1 VTIRDEIH
9 SRTNLRVIWED
20 AVNAAPERSFLIFE
34 DVCAG
39 VRVERSYRQTDEQV
53 NRYANALLKL
63 GFRSGDRIALYL
75 PNSIE
80 FIECFLAIA
89 KIGAVIVPLDTKG
102 TSFELAGLI
111 DASGARAV
119 ICTRGCSLTLD
130 EAVFPFPGSCA
141 VPGGGTRLALKGGH
155 T

>member
-1 VTIRDEIH
+1 MTIRDEIH
-9 SRTNLRVIWED
+9 SRTNLRDIWED

-63 GFRSGDRIALYL
+63 GYRSGDRIALYL

-130 EAVFPFPGSCA
+130 EAVVFSTCSQPDVLTAAGLRSA
-141 VPGGGTRLALKGGH
+141 A
-155 T
+155 

>member
-1 VTIRDEIH
+1 MTIRDEIH
-9 SRTNLRVIWED
+9 SRTNLRDIWED
-20 AVNAAPERSFLIFE
+20 AVHAAPERSFLIFE

-63 GFRSGDRIALYL
+63 GYRSGDRIALYL

-111 DASGARAV
+111 DASDARAV
-119 ICTRGCSLTLD
+119 ICTRGC
-130 EAVFPFPGSCA
+130 
-141 VPGGGTRLALKGGH
+141 
-155 T
+155 

>member
-1 VTIRDEIH
+1 MTIRDEIH
-9 SRTNLRVIWED
+9 SRTNLRDIWED
-20 AVNAAPERSFLIFE
+20 AVNADPERSFLIFE

-39 VRVERSYRQTDEQV
+39 VRVERSYRETDEQV
-53 NRYANALLKL
+53 NRYANVLLKL

-119 ICTRGCSLTLD
+119 ICTRGC
-130 EAVFPFPGSCA
+130 
-141 VPGGGTRLALKGGH
+141 
-155 T
+155 

>member
-9 SRTNLRVIWED
+9 SRTNLRDIWED
-20 AVNAAPERSFLIFE
+20 VVNAAPERSFLIFE

-39 VRVERSYRQTDEQV
+39 VRAERSYRQTDEQV

-63 GFRSGDRIALYL
+63 GYRSGDRIALYL

-130 EAVFPFPGSCA
+130 RAARG
-141 VPGGGTRLALKGGH
+141 PGGGGGLGGGSGALGGK
-155 T
+155 